1 MNDTVIL
8 SAMGVVIVAIIGA
21 VWGMLRNK
29 NADIKREMSDLKKEL
44 AELKKDFN
52 QLRTDHA
59 RSEERDK
66 SFEGV
71 MSHVAS
77 SFDRLGEKI
86 DRLARLVE
94 TGIRSTTPSPRSY
107 HGGPLIPREEKDR

>member
-8 SAMGVVIVAIIGA
+8 SAMGVVLVALIGA
-21 VWGMLRNK
+21 VWGMLRNE
-29 NADIKREMSDLKKEL
+29 NSELKKEL
-44 AELKKDFN
+44 GDLKRDFN
-52 QLRTDHA
+52 QLKTDHA

-66 SFEGV
+66 AFEGV

-77 SFDRLGEKI
+77 SFDKLGEKI

-94 TGIRSTTPSPRSY
+94 TGIRSTTPAPRSY
-107 HGGPLIPREEKDR
+107 HGGPPIPREDKK